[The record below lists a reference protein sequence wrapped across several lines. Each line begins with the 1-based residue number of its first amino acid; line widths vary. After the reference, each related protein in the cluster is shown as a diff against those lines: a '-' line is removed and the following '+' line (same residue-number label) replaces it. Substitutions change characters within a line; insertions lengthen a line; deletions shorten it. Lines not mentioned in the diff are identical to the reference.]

1 MKKQLLFIFIIACVW
16 NTYAQLPVLEQIEQN
31 NTVLSAL
38 REQSGAEKIANK
50 TGIYPGNPE
59 IEFHYLWGNQSAL
72 GNRVDFSATQT
83 FDFPTAYYYKK
94 KVSDGRNQQVDLK
107 YLIER
112 KNILLEAQ
120 YTCIRLIYQNA
131 LSSEWEER
139 LNQARRMVSAY
150 QLKLDKGD
158 ASALDLNKAKINFLN
173 VQKEYDTSVA
183 EKDFLE
189 AELIRLNGGLPLD
202 FPPDF
207 PPVLLPVDFES
218 WYREQQGKNHFLQY
232 LQQETTLSRESE
244 RLQRSLNLP
253 KFSAGYMSE
262 KVLTEQ
268 FQGITLG
275 ISIPLWENKNT
286 VKRIKA
292 QTQARQETE
301 SDARF
306 RHRNEAKA
314 LYKKAVQL
322 QKIVGDYKHN
332 ELPDNTT
339 DLLKKAL
346 ETGEISLIDYL
357 FEWGIYYEWVGNRL
371 EAERDWRLAAAELM
385 QWEL

>member
-1 MKKQLLFIFIIACVW
+1 MKRLLFIFAIAGAW
-16 NTYAQLPVLEQIEQN
+16 NMYAQPAVPEQIEQN
-31 NTVLSAL
+31 NTILSAL
-38 REQSGAEKIANK
+38 RKQSDAEKIANK

-59 IEFHYLWGNQSAL
+59 VEFHYLWGNRSAL
-72 GNRVDFSATQT
+72 GDRVDFSATQT
-83 FDFPTAYYYKK
+83 FDFPTTYYYKK
-94 KVSDGRNQQVDLK
+94 KISDAQNRQVDLQ

-120 YTCIRLIYQNA
+120 FTFIRLNYQTA

-139 LNQARRMVSAY
+139 LNQALRMVSAY
-150 QLKLDKGD
+150 QRKLDAGD
-158 ASALDLNKAKINFLN
+158 ASALDLNKAKINLLN
-173 VQKEYDTSVA
+173 VQKEYDSSVV
-183 EKDFLE
+183 EKELLE

-207 PPVLLPVDFES
+207 PPVLLPADFEQ
-218 WYREQQGKNHFLQY
+218 WYREQADKNHFLQY
-232 LQQETTLSRESE
+232 LRQETALSRETE

-275 ISIPLWENKNT
+275 VSIPLWENKNT

-292 QTQARQETE
+292 RTQARQETE
-301 SDARF
+301 SDARL
-306 RHRNEAKA
+306 RHYNETKA
-314 LYKKAVQL
+314 LYKKALQL
-322 QKIVGDYKHN
+322 QKMAGDYKRN

-339 DLLKKAL
+339 SLLKKAL
-346 ETGEISLIDYL
+346 EAGEISLIDYL
-357 FEWGIYYEWVGNRL
+357 FEWGVYFEWASNRL
-371 EAERDWRLAAAELM
+371 EIERDLRLTSTELM
-385 QWEL
+385 QWEM